1 MEQPKTAKN
10 LSMAGCHRC
19 GLLVR
24 LPRTAAEGVAGC
36 PRCGATIH
44 QRRPGSIQRTWAL
57 VITAL
62 ILYIPANVL
71 PISITG
77 AMGSSHGDTILSG
90 VIYFI
95 QSGSWHIALVIF
107 IASVLVPMMK
117 ILILVFLLVSVQWK
131 WQWRPLDRTRLYRLI
146 EMIGRWSMVDIFVI
160 AIMAALIKLEGLADF
175 KAGPA
180 TIYFA
185 AVVVI
190 TILASMSFDPR
201 LIWDNMEDESH
212 E

>member
-1 MEQPKTAKN
+1 
-10 LSMAGCHRC
+10 MAGCHRC
-19 GLLVR
+19 RLLCR
-24 LPRTAAEGVAGC
+24 LPRGGRNAAVRC
-36 PRCGATIH
+36 PRCGAPIH

-57 VITAL
+57 VIAAM
-62 ILYIPANVL
+62 IFYIPANVL

-95 QSGSWHIALVIF
+95 QSGSWYIALVIF
-107 IASVLVPMMK
+107 IASVLVPVLK
-117 ILILVFLLVSVQWK
+117 ILILAFLLLSVQLK

-146 EMIGRWSMVDIFVI
+146 ELIGRWSMVDIFVI
-160 AIMAALIKLEGLADF
+160 AIMAALIHLKGLADF
-175 KAGPA
+175 RAGPA

-201 LIWDNMEDESH
+201 LIWDGIEEDYH
-212 E
+212 G